1 MADMFEGTRNTD
13 AGALNAQKH
22 GIVRFWRNTRFYVNN
37 IFAVAISNNP
47 NGVEKSIPETAL
59 KTAFRRLRRCVGP
72 PPHTSAAI
80 SSGRVGRFLLRN
92 AHLFFELQRIE
103 SN

>member
-1 MADMFEGTRNTD
+1 
-13 AGALNAQKH
+13 LNAQKH
-22 GIVRFWRNTRFYVNN
+22 GIVRFWRNTRFYVNK

-47 NGVEKSIPETAL
+47 NEQQLLHGVEKSIPETAL

-92 AHLFFELQRIE
+92 ALFFMFQLLRVE
-103 SN
+103 